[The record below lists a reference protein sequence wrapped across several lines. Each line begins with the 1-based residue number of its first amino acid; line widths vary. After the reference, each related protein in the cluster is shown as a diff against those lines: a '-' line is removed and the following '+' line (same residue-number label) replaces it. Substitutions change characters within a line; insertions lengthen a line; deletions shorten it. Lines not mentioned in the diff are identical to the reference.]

1 MRSISCAASVR
12 VKRTLRLVAHSLN
25 GPRSNART
33 KRRRSRPCSRH
44 ATSDRHRQAPIL
56 WQDRCRAMAKALASL
71 PLWLL
76 RSQIPH
82 CGGGESQGQ
91 LCCLLWGLRCAKGC
105 TRAFPWS
112 SPIARRFPP
121 APFASK
127 KLGVFCQEGSIPP
140 SASAIPALK
149 RSAARRKC
157 RL

>member
-33 KRRRSRPCSRH
+33 KRRRSRPGSRH
-44 ATSDRHRQAPIL
+44 AISERHRQAPIL
-56 WQDRCRAMAKALASL
+56 WQDRRLAMAKALASL
-71 PLWLL
+71 PLGLL

-82 CGGGESQGQ
+82 CGGGESQGP
-91 LCCLLWGLRCAKGC
+91 LCRILWGLRCAKGC

-112 SPIARRFPP
+112 SPIARCFP
-121 APFASK
+121 PFASK
-127 KLGVFCQEGSIPP
+127 KRWGFCQEGSIPP
-140 SASAIPALK
+140 SASAIHALK